1 MQFMLA
7 MQTETSNLAEQ
18 QKETIKKLQSECDS
32 LQSSNDS
39 LKVQLS
45 ESKLRETELA
55 SQISWE
61 KLQHDNLVDSL
72 RRQLEEKDAK
82 LVKLKKDLN
91 TNVRLYTGTVQC
103 TLLYTIDSNDII
115 ERSGKDPGPREA
127 DLPG

>member
-1 MQFMLA
+1 MQFLLA
-7 MQTETSNLAEQ
+7 MQTETNNLAEQ
-18 QKETIKKLQSECDS
+18 QKETIKRLQSDCDS
-32 LQSSNDS
+32 LQSSNNA
-39 LKVQLS
+39 LEAQLA
-45 ESKLRETELA
+45 ESKLKETELE

-103 TLLYTIDSNDII
+103 TLLYTIDSNNII
-115 ERSGKDPGPREA
+115 ERSGKNPGPREA

>member
-1 MQFMLA
+1 MQFTLA

-72 RRQLEEKDAK
+72 RRQLEERDAK

-91 TNVRLYTGTVQC
+91 TNVGLHTGTVHC
-103 TLLYTIDSNDII
+103 TLLYNIDSNDII

>member
-1 MQFMLA
+1 MQFLLA

-18 QKETIKKLQSECDS
+18 QKETIRRLESDCDS

-45 ESKLRETELA
+45 ESKLKETELA

-72 RRQLEEKDAK
+72 MRQLEEKDAK

-91 TNVRLYTGTVQC
+91 TNVCMVL
-103 TLLYTIDSNDII
+103 NII
-115 ERSGKDPGPREA
+115 K
-127 DLPG
+127 L

>member
-18 QKETIKKLQSECDS
+18 QKETIRRLQSDCDS
-32 LQSSNDS
+32 LQSSNSS
-39 LKVQLS
+39 LAAQLS
-45 ESKLRETELA
+45 QSRLKETELE

-61 KLQHDNLVDSL
+61 KLQHSNLVDSL

-91 TNVRLYTGTVQC
+91 TNVG
-103 TLLYTIDSNDII
+103 LLYCILYNV
-115 ERSGKDPGPREA
+115 K
-127 DLPG
+127 